1 MHCFVM
7 ESLALCNNARMK
19 ADNDLIRDSL
29 VVLFIRQKMGHI
41 VFSMKQY
48 GPVFV
53 LSIRQSMRFSCMGCS
68 GMAGR
73 SFHNALPTPV

>member
-41 VFSMKQY
+41 VFSMK
-48 GPVFV
+48 
-53 LSIRQSMRFSCMGCS
+53 
-68 GMAGR
+68 
-73 SFHNALPTPV
+73 